1 MQNKLQSLSRAKRG
15 QRMRDLPLNLRPR
28 ERLVSYGPQNLSDAE
43 LIAILLGTGIRGSD
57 ALAVGEALLRKYPL
71 KELAQ
76 TPVKQLQ
83 TFKGVGL
90 SKAARL
96 VAGLELGERL
106 FAPVLLNKVRITSTS
121 DTVDQLKD
129 IANKKQEH
137 LVVFYLN
144 ARQELLQKE
153 IVGIGT
159 LNAMRITPKEI
170 FTPALQTPC
179 ASLIVAH
186 NHPSNDPTPSDDDI
200 HFTKVLQ
207 EAGEIMGIPLF
218 DHVIISPSGYFS
230 FRDGEQS

>member
-1 MQNKLQSLSRAKRG
+1 
-15 QRMRDLPLNLRPR
+15 MRDLPLNLRPR
-28 ERLVSYGPQNLSDAE
+28 EKMVGYGPQNLSDAE
-43 LIAILLGTGIRGSD
+43 LVAVLLGTGTVGSD

-71 KELAQ
+71 KRLAQ
-76 TPVKQLQ
+76 TPVKELQ

-96 VAGLELGERL
+96 AAGLELGERL
-106 FAPVLLNKVRITSTS
+106 FAPVLLNKIRISST
-121 DTVDQLKD
+121 DEAVENLKD

-170 FTPALQTPC
+170 FSPALQTPC

-186 NHPSNDPTPSDDDI
+186 NHPSNDPTPSEDDI
-200 HFTKVLQ
+200 NFTKVLHA
-207 EAGEIMGIPLF
+207 AGEIMGISLF

-230 FRDGEQS
+230 FRDGERR